1 MKQVIRKPPVGHC
14 SRHFH
19 FKDGLS
25 LLLGMI
31 QKCLPHGDL
40 SMAKLFFNC
49 ISILLIFLNIY
60 FILWWYLCLCV
71 ANPQFF
77 VRECGHKERSK

>member
-25 LLLGMI
+25 LLQGMI
-31 QKCLPHGDL
+31 QKCLPCGDL

-49 ISILLIFLNIY
+49 ISVVSEGNTRG
-60 FILWWYLCLCV
+60 
-71 ANPQFF
+71 Q
-77 VRECGHKERSK
+77 RSKYSQPSVSTSDNTISSYSPV